1 MTINL
6 QSVLHI
12 IQCNTIER
20 NTEINRHFIKE
31 KLDSGLIY
39 TPYISTNRQLANIL
53 TKDLNGTKFQASIS
67 KLEMKNIYS
76 PQLEGEW
83 KIEIRKDVILNRELG
98 RQSHNQRDF
107 IVIELGKSWT
117 WVLGFLCIYICV
129 CVHVSIQFLRRI
141 FQPFILPSLFY
152 RRHIEY
158 ISHWNKRTVV
168 L

>member
-67 KLEMKNIYS
+67 KLGMKNIYS

-107 IVIELGKSWT
+107 IVIELGKS
-117 WVLGFLCIYICV
+117 
-129 CVHVSIQFLRRI
+129 
-141 FQPFILPSLFY
+141 
-152 RRHIEY
+152 
-158 ISHWNKRTVV
+158 
-168 L
+168 